1 VLLQAGERPD
11 LSVMQ
16 SPEILG
22 PFLALAILSLAPIV
36 WRRLKGT
43 ENG

>member
-1 VLLQAGERPD
+1 LQSGERPD

-22 PFLALAILSLAPIV
+22 PLVALAVLSLAPIL
-36 WRRLKGT
+36 WRRMKGT